1 MPVGFF
7 SVGYIINRTTVW
19 GVLPKPKRRRSERIT
34 ECQMEAER
42 ISERGSI
49 KVPSAIGRIRE
60 MQCITDVEAKD
71 EHVHVVTKTNTGA
84 RRDVVEEM
92 FPFELTAGT
101 CPVVTHKP
109 YISHVEIDGSI
120 QITDQP
126 ETVLGIRLELDIADL
141 VDICIRI
148 VTIGGKTSGAY
159 TANRKGADAVCS
171 TYVELLAVRCL

>member
-71 EHVHVVTKTNTGA
+71 EHVHV
-84 RRDVVEEM
+84 
-92 FPFELTAGT
+92 
-101 CPVVTHKP
+101 PVAM
-109 YISHVEIDGSI
+109 S
-120 QITDQP
+120 
-126 ETVLGIRLELDIADL
+126 L
-141 VDICIRI
+141 
-148 VTIGGKTSGAY
+148 
-159 TANRKGADAVCS
+159 RKCFHLS
-171 TYVELLAVRCL
+171 